1 MKKLLLLLFLI
12 PNLVMG
18 EEKNPL
24 ISYKPLGNGCI
35 YTIDLTITDN
45 LQDKTI
51 ISVGNSQIRNQ
62 GVIIQT
68 YHNSGMGK
76 STFQEFDN
84 AGIVLMMQAIGLP
97 IKQWKERGVPNE
109 AIIRIVLTEPESC
122 SESIG
127 LIS

>member
-1 MKKLLLLLFLI
+1 MFGKKLLTIFTVLLLI
-12 PNLVMG
+12 PNLVMA

-35 YTIDLTITDN
+35 YTIDLTIIDN

-68 YHNSGMGK
+68 YHNSGIGK

-84 AGIVLMMQAIGLP
+84 G
-97 IKQWKERGVPNE
+97 
-109 AIIRIVLTEPESC
+109 
-122 SESIG
+122 
-127 LIS
+127 

>member
-1 MKKLLLLLFLI
+1 MRKLLLLLLLI

-24 ISYKPLGNGCI
+24 ISYKPLGNGCL
-35 YTIDLTITDN
+35 YTLDLTITDN

-68 YHNSGMGK
+68 YHNSGIGK
-76 STFQEFDN
+76 STFEEFVD
-84 AGIVLMMQAIGLP
+84 AGIILMMQAIGLP
-97 IKQWKERGVPNE
+97 IKQWKERGVPNG
-109 AIIRIVLTEPESC
+109 AIIRIVLIEPESC

-127 LIS
+127 LL

>member
-12 PNLVMG
+12 PNLVMA
-18 EEKNPL
+18 EEKNPQ
-24 ISYKPLGNGCI
+24 ISYKPLGNGCL
-35 YTIDLTITDN
+35 YTLDLTITDN

-68 YHNSGMGK
+68 YHNSGIGK
-76 STFQEFDN
+76 STFQEFVD
-84 AGIVLMMQAIGLP
+84 AGIILMMQAIGLP
-97 IKQWKERGVPNE
+97 IKQWKERGVPNG
-109 AIIRIVLTEPESC
+109 AIIRIVLIEPESC

-127 LIS
+127 LL

>member
-12 PNLVMG
+12 PNLAMG

-45 LQDKTI
+45 LQDRTI

-68 YHNSGMGK
+68 YHNSALGK
-76 STFQEFDN
+76 STFQEFVD
-84 AGIVLMMQAIGLP
+84 ASMILMMQAIGLP
-97 IKQWKERGVPNE
+97 IERWKERGVPN
-109 AIIRIVLTEPESC
+109 
-122 SESIG
+122 
-127 LIS
+127 

>member
-1 MKKLLLLLFLI
+1 
-12 PNLVMG
+12 MG

-24 ISYKPLGNGCI
+24 ISYKPLGNGCL
-35 YTIDLTITDN
+35 YTLDLTITDN

-68 YHNSGMGK
+68 YHNSGIGK
-76 STFQEFDN
+76 STFQEFVD
-84 AGIVLMMQAIGLP
+84 AGIILMMQAIGLP
-97 IKQWKERGVPNE
+97 IKQWKERGVPNG
-109 AIIRIVLTEPESC
+109 AIIRIVLIEPESC

-127 LIS
+127 LL

>member
-1 MKKLLLLLFLI
+1 MRKLLLLLLLI

-24 ISYKPLGNGCI
+24 ISYKPLGNGCL
-35 YTIDLTITDN
+35 YTLDLTITDN

-68 YHNSGMGK
+68 YHNSGIGK
-76 STFQEFDN
+76 STFQEFVD
-84 AGIVLMMQAIGLP
+84 AGIILMMQAIGLP
-97 IKQWKERGVPNE
+97 IKQWKERGVPNG
-109 AIIRIVLTEPESC
+109 AIIRIVLIEPESC

-127 LIS
+127 LL